1 MKKIPG
7 YKKRFN
13 AIVTKADFL
22 KNKDLKVYLEQIDS
36 LQLEN
41 PPPLIF
47 NKSME
52 KKGVR
57 IN

>member
-1 MKKIPG
+1 M
-7 YKKRFN
+7 
-13 AIVTKADFL
+13 
-22 KNKDLKVYLEQIDS
+22 KVYLEQIDS

-52 KKGVR
+52 KKELELIDQMPKIKQFHNMNKGMQSL
-57 IN
+57 IQQ